1 MEQISFILP
10 FITLGFLLIFIVFYF
25 VQENKNKIV
34 RENQFSKT
42 NTQFETLHAEGQKSS
57 NQLSELLLNLSQ
69 ESHLHSEMLNK
80 EFIKSHKLLTE
91 QISQINIAFINYT
104 KKVQDSLVK
113 YANDNEEMKKET
125 INLKQQIKVDL
136 ENILKEIKMPLDLD

>member
-91 QISQINIAFINYT
+91 QISQIN
-104 KKVQDSLVK
+104 
-113 YANDNEEMKKET
+113 EEMKKET
-125 INLKQQIKVDL
+125 INLKLQIKVDL